1 MTAIVCANWV
11 LPHPTWCQSR
21 PTASSWAALTELAIN
36 LVDAHCLEAADL
48 MSVTATESRMLT
60 VYPFKQASSCLLPVE
75 ILMQRLRIWASSA
88 AVMKPLVVG
97 CSKSNLEIN
106 GANSF
111 NGLQI
116 ISWQLP

>member
-48 MSVTATESRMLT
+48 L
-60 VYPFKQASSCLLPVE
+60 SSCLLPVE

-106 GANSF
+106 GDNSF
-111 NGLQI
+111 NDLQI
-116 ISWQLP
+116 IS

>member
-11 LPHPTWCQSR
+11 LPHPTWYQSR
-21 PTASSWAALTELAIN
+21 PTASSWVELTELAIN

-48 MSVTATESRMLT
+48 LSVIATESRMLIL
-60 VYPFKQASSCLLPVE
+60 YPSKQASSCLLPVE

-97 CSKSNLEIN
+97 CSQTNLEIN

-116 ISWQLP
+116 IS